1 MYLPR
6 TELTPINLLS
16 RGGVSQ
22 RSPQPCSTA
31 SGTTPVPLP
40 YVERSGNALSAPGPH
55 LESVPF
61 QPDCC
66 PCKDSRVA
74 ARNHSEMSFSS
85 TGQSILTGRESL
97 RGSEPLTGWGWG
109 AYAEAADPIG
119 RGCGVGRLE
128 PMPLENRT
136 SLSWVG
142 SALSVPKPPFLM
154 LPSCRPLLS
163 LTPRPL
169 TSLPLPRVSPVPQV
183 LRSCAD
189 FVEEHGVVDGIYRLS
204 GVSSNIQKLR

>member
-1 MYLPR
+1 MAVSP
-6 TELTPINLLS
+6 S
-16 RGGVSQ
+16 QGGV
-22 RSPQPCSTA
+22 
-31 SGTTPVPLP
+31 G
-40 YVERSGNALSAPGPH
+40 
-55 LESVPF
+55 
-61 QPDCC
+61 
-66 PCKDSRVA
+66 
-74 ARNHSEMSFSS
+74 
-85 TGQSILTGRESL
+85 
-97 RGSEPLTGWGWG
+97 G

-142 SALSVPKPPFLM
+142 SVLKPPFLM

-169 TSLPLPRVSPVPQV
+169 TSLPLPHVSPVPQV